1 MAFTETPCFLKE
13 PGTAPA
19 AQPCQA
25 TIGVFQYLYMHIL
38 IVFLQP
44 ICGMESTVWVSFVTD
59 LFEVLMCTQGTQS
72 VILKILSTP

>member
-1 MAFTETPCFLKE
+1 MTSPLKPGKAGKSSFCIVNSWFCWTMAFTETPCFLKE
-13 PGTAPA
+13 AATAPA

-44 ICGMESTVWVSFVTD
+44 ICGMESTV
-59 LFEVLMCTQGTQS
+59 
-72 VILKILSTP
+72 